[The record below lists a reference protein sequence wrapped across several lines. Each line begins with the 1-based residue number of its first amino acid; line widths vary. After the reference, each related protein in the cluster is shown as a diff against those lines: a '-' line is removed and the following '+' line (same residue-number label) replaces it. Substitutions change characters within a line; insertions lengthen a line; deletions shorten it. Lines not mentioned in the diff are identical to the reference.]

1 MPAALKVLST
11 TAMKTSLDALG
22 SQFER
27 ASGHKLDCAYAPSA
41 RITRRIADGETA
53 DAAIVTAEAIEQLGR
68 QGRIVAGS
76 RRAIASSQL
85 ALAVRSGAPR
95 PNISTVEGFKG
106 ALLAAR
112 AIALSNPVGG
122 GQSGAHMQ
130 QVLERLGIA
139 AALQPKISYG
149 QGGPE
154 GLIGLFLV
162 RGEADIGVQ
171 QMPELMAVPGI
182 DIVGPLPP
190 ELQAVTRFAV
200 GTMTG
205 ARDAAGADALGQ
217 FLCTPAAASVMK
229 AKGLEPAH

>member
-1 MPAALKVLST
+1 MPTELKVLST
-11 TAMKTSLDALG
+11 TAMKTSLDALS

-27 ASGHKLDCAYAPSA
+27 ASGHRLDCAYAPSA
-41 RITRRIADGETA
+41 RITKRIAEGETA
-53 DAAIVTAEAIEQLGR
+53 DAAIVTAEAIELLSQ

-76 RRAIASSQL
+76 RRDIASSQL

-95 PNISTVEGFKG
+95 PNISTLEGFKG
-106 ALLAAR
+106 ALLAAKS
-112 AIALSNPVGG
+112 IALSNPVGG

-130 QVLERLGIA
+130 QVLDRLGIA
-139 AALQPKISYG
+139 AVLQPKISYG

-190 ELQAVTRFAV
+190 ELQAVTRFAI

-205 ARDAAGADALGQ
+205 SGNAKGAEALAQ
-217 FLCTPAAASVMK
+217 FLCSPAAASEMK
-229 AKGLEPAH
+229 AKGLDPA